1 MTDRRSFIKTAGA
14 ATVTAAIAGCTGEAS
29 NGTTTSTTGSTDA
42 TSTKTT
48 AGEQE
53 AGDVFDVNV
62 QVDEQ
67 RVGDTVGVKSYA
79 LFQTAE
85 SVGLQFA
92 VANESGGP
100 LSQITV
106 HIELLT
112 AKSEVFADFETQ
124 LVNAAL
130 KSLEADEE
138 WHGDVVFEG
147 LGADELVDSVDSIQV
162 WATGRSRSK

>member
-29 NGTTTSTTGSTDA
+29 SGTTTSTA
-42 TSTKTT
+42 TTT
-48 AGEQE
+48 SGKE
-53 AGDVFDVNV
+53 AGDVFDTKVE
-62 QVDEQ
+62 VDEQ
-67 RVGDTVGVKSYA
+67 RVGDMVGVKSHV

-92 VANESGGP
+92 VTNDSGGP
-100 LSQITV
+100 LSQVTV
-106 HIELLT
+106 HVELLS
-112 AKSEVFADFETQ
+112 AESEVVADFESQ

-138 WHGDVVFEG
+138 WHGDIVFEG
-147 LGADELVDSVDSIQV
+147 LGADEITESVDSILV
-162 WATGRSRSK
+162 WATGRSRSE